1 MTDISG
7 NKLKI
12 LTALSAGDFISG
24 QLLGEQLGISRAAVA
39 KHIQSL
45 SELGLEIYKVTNKGY
60 KLAQPLNLLNKA
72 TLQMAYNELTE
83 QQGQAQFEVH
93 ATIDS
98 TNSELMRR
106 IGSVDLTSGTV
117 VVAEAQTAGRGRRGR
132 QWQSP
137 FGANLYFSYYWL
149 LQDGLAR
156 AMGVSIAVGL
166 AVYDCLRIVGMKNVA
181 LKWPNDILADGAKL
195 AGILVELDG
204 QPEGPCHLVIGIG
217 LNLAMPSAVSELID
231 QTWTDLKSQQI
242 NIEKNLLVATLTV
255 CLEKRLA
262 HYAKS
267 GLSNMYKEWNE
278 LNAFKDQ
285 LISLNTGERAWQ
297 GKCVGIDEQGGIC
310 LRQDGEVKSYYGGE
324 ISLRKVQ
331 P

>member
-12 LTALSAGDFISG
+12 LTALCAGEFISG
-24 QLLGEQLGISRAAVA
+24 QVLGDELGISRAAVA

-45 SELGLEIYKVTNKGY
+45 CDLGLEIYKVTNKGY
-60 KLAQPLNLLNKA
+60 KLAQPLNLLNQEE
-72 TLQMAYNELTE
+72 LSNAYGALTDHI
-83 QQGQAQFEVH
+83 GGAQFDVF

-106 IGSVDLTSGTV
+106 ISQQNLNSGTV

-132 QWQSP
+132 EWQSP
-137 FGANLYFSYYWL
+137 FGANLYYSYYWL

-166 AVYDCLRIVGMKNVA
+166 AVHDCLRIIGMKNVA
-181 LKWPNDILADGAKL
+181 LKWPNDILVDGAKL

-217 LNLAMPSAVSELID
+217 LNLAMPSSASERID

-242 NIEKNLLVATLTV
+242 DIEKNLLVATLTV

-262 HYAKS
+262 SYAKA
-267 GLSNMYKEWNE
+267 GLSQMYKEWNE
-278 LNAFKDQ
+278 LNAFKGE

-297 GKCVGIDEQGGIC
+297 GMCVGIDEQGGIC

-324 ISLRKVQ
+324 ISLRKVT
-331 P
+331 